1 MDANADALAL
11 ALAALVR
18 RQLGELGAA
27 IPHDLEATIE
37 AAMPS
42 LLEADPVDEEGSLSR
57 ADLYRIRSGK
67 LVARL
72 LPLGALAD
80 RRRRRELRVS
90 VRTIIGDHLGGLL
103 PASVYLDGRRD

>member
-11 ALAALVR
+11 ALTSLVR
-18 RQLGELGAA
+18 RQLGELGATV
-27 IPHDLEATIE
+27 PQELEATIT
-37 AAMPS
+37 AAMPG
-42 LLEADPVDEEGSLSR
+42 LLEADPEDEEGSLSR

-80 RRRRRELRVS
+80 RRRRQELRAS
-90 VRTIIGDHLGGLL
+90 VRTIIGEHLGGALA
-103 PASVYLDGRRD
+103 PSVYLDAPKR

>member
-1 MDANADALAL
+1 MDANADTLAL
-11 ALAALVR
+11 ALASLVR
-18 RQLGELGAA
+18 RQLDELEAT
-27 IPHDLEATIE
+27 IPQDLEATIA

-80 RRRRRELRVS
+80 RQRRRELRAC
-90 VRTIIGDHLGGLL
+90 VRTLIGEHLGGGL
-103 PASVYLDGRRD
+103 PPSVYLDAPSD